1 MKISKNLILKSTKTL
16 NKYTPSIKSTYLL
29 VLAGLLWL
37 SVGLMLCNFAYH
49 WLLYYEG
56 KFTIYILSGGLVLAI
71 VFNRFKFR
79 KFASKNIERI
89 KAKGVKSCFFSF
101 ISWQT
106 YIVAAIMMTM
116 GITLRHSSIPK
127 EYLSILYIGIGG
139 AMFISSFSYFKIYY
153 LLAIKK

>member
-1 MKISKNLILKSTKTL
+1 MKTSKNL

-29 VLAGLLWL
+29 ILAGILWL

-49 WLLYYEG
+49 WLAHYEG
-56 KFTIYILSGGLVLAI
+56 KYSIYIIIGGFILAI
-71 VFNRFKFR
+71 LFNRFKFR

-89 KAKGVKSCFFSF
+89 KSKGLKSCFFSF

-106 YIVAAIMMTM
+106 YIIAVIMMTM
-116 GITLRHSSIPK
+116 GIMLRHSSIPK

-153 LLAIKK
+153 ILEKNK